1 MLRRRGSIVYNGN
14 HAGCRSCEL
23 VASPRQRI
31 ERRTFMRR
39 HGWVIALLIIVAVAR
54 FAILMTSQTHV
65 HSDEAIIGLMGKH
78 ILEGRYF
85 PFYMYGQPYNAGAA
99 WEAYLAAIAFAFFGV
114 SVIPLK
120 SCIVVLS
127 LLCLFL
133 FYRMCLALY
142 DERTAL
148 LGAIVFALTPSLL
161 KWHFQV
167 RGYSWYFLSIP
178 ILTILFASIE
188 STPGPKRRA
197 LFFFGLVCGLSIWCL
212 ELAMPVVAALW
223 MLLILRGRVS
233 PKNVAVGLI
242 GIVVGYAPAI
252 AFNLAHH
259 FSNWRYLIIE
269 RPGGFSSLFQLSTYG
284 RVFLNEMPKFF
295 GPDTVLWYYPDTP
308 ASGCVF
314 YAIAVLA
321 VIVAMW
327 PFLQSP
333 SKLIQALRGSLTN
346 CRQKNDFD
354 MLVLTAACLVPYL
367 TMSAGVP
374 SYFFGGCFF
383 LSVLTA
389 RMLERYFSC
398 SKALPRLA
406 GFAVLTAI
414 LLTAIVV
421 IVMVGQ
427 KNQIETLSS
436 CDEGRS
442 YCMTRVP
449 AADIEGVEEDL
460 RQHNVT
466 SVWTT
471 ISFVYPLLF
480 ESRETLAVSNAIF
493 EYPHRVY
500 PQEIPWHEPS
510 RGRDAAF
517 VLETDSAFRP
527 LLEMRWAQHFGAPPL
542 VREYGKLTL
551 IAEQQ

>member
-1 MLRRRGSIVYNGN
+1 V
-14 HAGCRSCEL
+14 
-23 VASPRQRI
+23 PPQPI
-31 ERRTFMRR
+31 EEETLMRR
-39 HGWVIALLIIVAVAR
+39 HRLFIGLLIIIAATR
-54 FAILMTSQTHV
+54 FTILLVSQTHV

-85 PFYMYGQPYNAGAA
+85 PFYMYGQAYNAGAA
-99 WEAYLAAIAFAFFGV
+99 WEAYLAAIAFAVFGV
-114 SVIPLK
+114 SVISLK

-127 LLCLFL
+127 LLCLLL
-133 FYRMCLALY
+133 FYRMCLVLY
-142 DERTAL
+142 DGRTAL
-148 LGAIVFALTPSLL
+148 LAAILFALTPSLL

-178 ILTILFASIE
+178 VLTILFASIE
-188 STPGPKRRA
+188 SASGPKRRT

-212 ELAMPVVAALW
+212 ELAIPLCVALW
-223 MLLILRGRVS
+223 LLLILRGRVS
-233 PKNVAVGLI
+233 LNNAATGLL

-252 AFNLAHH
+252 AFNLMHH
-259 FSNWRYLIIE
+259 FSNWRYLLIE
-269 RPGGFSSLFQLSTYG
+269 RPGGGFSSLFQLSTYG
-284 RVFLNEMPKFF
+284 RIFLHEMPKFF

-308 ASGCVF
+308 ASGYVF
-314 YAIAVLA
+314 YAIATLA

-327 PFLQSP
+327 PFVQSP
-333 SKLIQALRGSLTN
+333 SKVILALRGNLPDR
-346 CRQKNDFD
+346 RQKNDFD
-354 MLVLTAACLVPYL
+354 MLVLTVASLVPYL
-367 TMSAGVP
+367 TMPAGVP

-389 RMLERYFSC
+389 RMLERSFSC
-398 SKALPRLA
+398 SKALPRL
-406 GFAVLTAI
+406 GGVAVLTAI

-449 AADIEGVEEDL
+449 AADIEGVEDYL

-471 ISFVYPLLF
+471 ISFIYPLLF
-480 ESRETLAVSNAIF
+480 ESRETLAVSDAIF
-493 EYPHRVY
+493 ESPHRVY

-510 RGRDAAF
+510 RDRNAVF
-517 VLETDSAFRP
+517 VVETNAAFRP
-527 LLEMRWAQHFGAPPL
+527 LLEMRCAQAFGAAPM
-542 VREYGKLTL
+542 VREYGKLTV
-551 IAEQQ
+551 IAEQR